1 MSMDKSIWGRAGRA
15 VAALCTAFSITGAAM
30 AASETIRV
38 GVQAAPPDEVYLA
51 RPWAEPYGVN
61 VEYTQFSSGGDMLK
75 AFIAGRINVANGGSA
90 RIVSL
95 AAKQADQFYIVATHQ
110 FGGGR
115 YGLLVAA
122 DSQADDVH
130 DLKGKKIGAV
140 TGSGAF
146 STFRVYL
153 SQHGLTEGDFQI
165 INMKAQDLQSAI
177 HTGIVDAGVAW
188 EPFVAIAE
196 TSGVAKRIASMEQVN
211 QSPVFIVVRRDFA
224 EKNPETLVRYL
235 AGVIDASNFMKRNPD
250 ESGRIAAEAV
260 NARGVD
266 VDPKALALS
275 FTRFDVGYTVTD
287 ELLSELIP
295 IAESMAASG
304 KIESVPDFKNLV
316 RRDYY
321 EQAME
326 LVKSAQ

>member
-1 MSMDKSIWGRAGRA
+1 
-15 VAALCTAFSITGAAM
+15 
-30 AASETIRV
+30 
-38 GVQAAPPDEVYLA
+38 
-51 RPWAEPYGVN
+51 
-61 VEYTQFSSGGDMLK
+61 
-75 AFIAGRINVANGGSA
+75 
-90 RIVSL
+90 
-95 AAKQADQFYIVATHQ
+95 
-110 FGGGR
+110 
-115 YGLLVAA
+115 
-122 DSQADDVH
+122 
-130 DLKGKKIGAV
+130 
-140 TGSGAF
+140 
-146 STFRVYL
+146 
-153 SQHGLTEGDFQI
+153 
-165 INMKAQDLQSAI
+165 
-177 HTGIVDAGVAW
+177 
-188 EPFVAIAE
+188 
-196 TSGVAKRIASMEQVN
+196 
-211 QSPVFIVVRRDFA
+211 
-224 EKNPETLVRYL
+224 
-235 AGVIDASNFMKRNPD
+235 MKRNPD